1 MPEAQ
6 NLRIREVMYQG
17 YRIIDR
23 LGSDA
28 IEIVMVVHGSRNL
41 SGQENTPWEK
51 G

>member
-1 MPEAQ
+1 MPEAE

-17 YRIIDR
+17 YRIIYR
-23 LGSDA
+23 LCSDA

-41 SGQENTPWEK
+41 AGQENKPWEK